1 MNNTLLVIGGTL
13 CTIGYIQLYYQ
24 VNSMK
29 KSICKQNET
38 IQKHTHILSVIK
50 DECLKSTSSNTVIQ
64 TYLKSIVNEKESYDV
79 LLPSQTKN

>member
-1 MNNTLLVIGGTL
+1 MNNTILAIGTL
-13 CTIGYIQLYYQ
+13 CTLGYIQLYYQ

-50 DECLKSTSSNTVIQ
+50 EECLKSTSSNTVIQ

-79 LLPSQTKN
+79 LLPSQNKN